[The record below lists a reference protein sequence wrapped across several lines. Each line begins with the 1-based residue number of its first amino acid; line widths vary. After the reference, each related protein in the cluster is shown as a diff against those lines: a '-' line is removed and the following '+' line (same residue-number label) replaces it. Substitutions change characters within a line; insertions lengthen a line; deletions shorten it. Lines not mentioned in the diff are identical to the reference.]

1 MRLFVALEIPSDVR
15 ERLAGLMDN
24 LRPLA
29 PHFKWVRAQ
38 NLHLTLKF
46 LGEIDPA
53 KLEAIRAALAGLRS
67 TPEFELRY
75 RGLGFCPNEKRPR
88 VFWAGIDAGPEL
100 AKLATTIDDRV
111 AKLGVPREDRAFS
124 AHLTLARLDGHPL
137 PVPFRDA
144 FSKYAKEEF
153 GTVRVMQFH
162 LIESKLKSTG
172 AEYTTLQSFALSPES

>member
-1 MRLFVALEIPSDVR
+1 VRLFVALEIPADVR
-15 ERLAGLMDN
+15 GRLAALMDN
-24 LRPLA
+24 LRTLA

-46 LGEIDPA
+46 LGEIDLA

-67 TPEFELRY
+67 MPEFELRY
-75 RGLGFCPNEKRPR
+75 RGFGFFPNEKRPR

-100 AKLATTIDDRV
+100 AKLATAIDGQA
-111 AKLGVPREDRAFS
+111 AKLGVPQEDRAFS
-124 AHLTLARLDGHPL
+124 AHLTLARLDGQIL

-144 FSKYAKEEF
+144 FSKYAQEEF
-153 GTVRVMQFH
+153 GTTRVMQFH
-162 LIESKLKSTG
+162 LMESKLKSTG